1 MKIKYKKPKLTPEKE
16 VENEEELEEVSEEVF
31 PSFNATPI
39 NEVDFEAVFS
49 NAFEPLPPKI
59 EVKELVENKIQETEN
74 TNNAKQDV
82 ESILDKFMRENPSI
96 TRPKSEFFNPANV
109 AKLSVEEKDEIVS
122 ETLASIYLKQGL
134 IKKAILTYEKLS
146 LIYPHKITYF
156 AALINQI
163 KTEHNIN

>member
-1 MKIKYKKPKLTPEKE
+1 
-16 VENEEELEEVSEEVF
+16 
-31 PSFNATPI
+31 
-39 NEVDFEAVFS
+39 
-49 NAFEPLPPKI
+49 
-59 EVKELVENKIQETEN
+59 
-74 TNNAKQDV
+74 
-82 ESILDKFMRENPSI
+82 MRENPSI

-156 AALINQI
+156 AALINKI

>member
-1 MKIKYKKPKLTPEKE
+1 M
-16 VENEEELEEVSEEVF
+16 
-31 PSFNATPI
+31 
-39 NEVDFEAVFS
+39 
-49 NAFEPLPPKI
+49 
-59 EVKELVENKIQETEN
+59 VENKLQETEN
-74 TNNAKQDV
+74 TNNVKLDV